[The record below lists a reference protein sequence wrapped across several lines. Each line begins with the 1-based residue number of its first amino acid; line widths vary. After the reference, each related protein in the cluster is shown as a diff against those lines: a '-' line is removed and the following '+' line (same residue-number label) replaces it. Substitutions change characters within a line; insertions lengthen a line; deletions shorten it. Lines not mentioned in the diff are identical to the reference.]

1 METIPKEQ
9 IIKRFQILPEVLQNT
24 LFSDQTADTIGKT
37 CQLRDVDENSLSL
50 VAALTGRVLL
60 GYLRPENFAAEIQK
74 EAGIN
79 GVVAAQVAHDIDGEI
94 FSSVRLELKKLYPP
108 TIQTPTVQ
116 AQGFA
121 YQAPQPPAA
130 AVRRAPE
137 PARPYVVPIP
147 EKFRSRSAWPSQ
159 QPQGEVPAPV
169 ASQSSAPMPA
179 VEIKEVP
186 AVKEPSALEKEIMP
200 AVNKIV
206 PPQEQRPVAPAQPAP
221 KPVES
226 TPLSDI
232 KPIVPLPTFIQSK
245 FKETLKQTTGETQT
259 TQENPAMKGAFTK
272 FTESHTAVKP
282 AEQQQ
287 PESIYREQIAEP
299 QKTQDRAPMSGT
311 QKAEGKVVDLSGL

>member
-1 METIPKEQ
+1 MENIPIEQ
-9 IIKRFQILPEVLQNT
+9 VTKRFQSLSASLQDAI
-24 LFSDQTADTIGKT
+24 FSQTATDTLLRI
-37 CQLRDVDENSLSL
+37 CALRDVPSERTAI
-50 VAALTGRVLL
+50 VGQLTNRVLL
-60 GYLRPENFAAEIQK
+60 GYLRPENFASEIQK
-74 EAGIN
+74 EAGID
-79 GVVAAQVAHDIDGEI
+79 GVAAAQVAHDIDGEI

-121 YQAPQPPAA
+121 YQTLQPPLAA
-130 AVRRAPE
+130 ARRAPE

-159 QPQGEVPAPV
+159 QPQMEVPAPV
-169 ASQSSAPMPA
+169 ASQPSTPMVA
-179 VEIKEVP
+179 AEIKEVP

-200 AVNKIV
+200 AVNKVV
-206 PPQEQRPVAPAQPAP
+206 PPQEQRPIAPVQPAP
-221 KPVES
+221 KPIES

-282 AEQQQ
+282 AEPQQ

-299 QKTQDRAPMSGT
+299 QKTQDRAPMGGT